1 MNHRKLAATLATLVS
16 ASTWAQTPPPAAAAE
31 GAKKEAESA
40 DAGQRVE
47 ITATKR
53 LTYVRDIA
61 GSVTAV
67 TGRELERGG
76 AQGLADFVKQIPGV
90 QLIEGAPDQQRLS
103 IRGGTSNSQFINPT
117 TGTFIDDTPFDD
129 PYAPRV
135 YPDVN
140 PFDIATVEIL
150 KGPQGTLFGGSALN
164 GAVRYVPVK
173 PRLGQTEF
181 KYFAQYNKVSQGSGG
196 ASVGVAANLP
206 LGETAAIRFV
216 GIDRKIPGYVD
227 NTAAGVTDTNSGK
240 QQSWR
245 LLGHWQPSDRL
256 SVEGLYWKQTTKM
269 EGWPVVDNSNGR
281 LVDGTQP
288 TPGYNNTGFELGRL
302 SVGYAFDGVDL
313 LVSTS
318 QTRKPNDG
326 WTDASA
332 FAVLFGPGF
341 TGARLAQSV
350 QTTVKGSVT
359 ELRLTSNNKGSVSWV
374 AGLYR
379 QSTEAD
385 DRSPF
390 FFYQAFGPFAA
401 GTALQVSQANI
412 QTEENAVFGEA
423 TWRANS
429 ALELTVGGRWHK
441 NVVEGDNAVTA
452 GGATTVSSQ
461 RVPETR
467 FDPKIALRYQA
478 TPGLQFWGQYN
489 TGYRFGGI
497 NSPTGGAAPP
507 TWKSDRIKNLELGV
521 RADALDRRLQADLTL
536 YRVDWVNPQSVVF
549 NGVTSY
555 VDNFGRVKGDGVE
568 AAIQYAPA
576 SIRGLRLGVSA
587 AYNDLRTA
595 KDVPLGPGSTAPSG
609 SQWIAASRLQTAATV
624 SYETALGSWIG
635 GIDLR
640 YAHQDDAPSGLEP
653 GSVRLFGYSS
663 TDLMFNLR
671 PAGTSRWPT
680 LTLGV
685 TNLADERA
693 FVNVVS
699 VGGGAIKRYY
709 YNQPRTL
716 VVRLSGSF

>member
-1 MNHRKLAATLATLVS
+1 MIYRTLAGTLAALVS
-16 ASTWAQTPPPAAAAE
+16 ASAWSQTTPVTAEPATKDAE
-31 GAKKEAESA
+31 APEAL
-40 DAGQRVE
+40 QRVE

-53 LTYVRDIA
+53 ITYVRDIA

-67 TGRELERGG
+67 TGRELERSG
-76 AQGLADFVKQIPGV
+76 AQGLADFVKMIPGV
-90 QLIEGAPDQQRLS
+90 QLIEGAPDQQRVS

-140 PFDIATVEIL
+140 PFDIATVEVL

-181 KYFAQYNKVSQGSGG
+181 KYFAQYNKLSEGGGG
-196 ASVGVAANLP
+196 ATVGGAANLP

-216 GIDRKIPGYVD
+216 AIDRKIPGYVD
-227 NTAAGVTDTNSGK
+227 NTAAGVADTNHGK
-240 QQSWR
+240 QQAWR
-245 LLGHWQPSDRL
+245 LLGRWQPTERL
-256 SVEGLYWKQTTKM
+256 SVDALYWKQTTEMK
-269 EGWPVVDNSNGR
+269 GWPVVDNPDGR

-288 TPGYNNTGFELGRL
+288 TPGYNNTGFELASL
-302 SVGYAFDGVDL
+302 NVGYAFDGVDL

-332 FAVLFGPGF
+332 FAALFGPGF

-350 QTTVKGSVT
+350 DSLVKGSVY
-359 ELRLTSNNKGSVSWV
+359 EVRLTSNRPGPVSWV

-379 QSTEAD
+379 QETKASD
-385 DRSPF
+385 VSPF
-390 FFYQAFGPFAA
+390 FFYEDFGPFPS
-401 GTALQVSQANI
+401 GFALQTSKADI
-412 QTEENAVFGEA
+412 QTQENALFGEA
-423 TWRANS
+423 SWRPANG
-429 ALELTVGGRWHK
+429 LELILGGRWHR

-452 GGATTVSSQ
+452 GGVTTVSTQEVTES
-461 RVPETR
+461 R
-467 FDPKIALRYQA
+467 FDPKIAVRYQA
-478 TPGLQFWGQYN
+478 TPNLQIWSQFN

-507 TWKSDRIKNLELGV
+507 TWKSDRIKNFEFGL
-521 RADALDRRLQADLTL
+521 RADALSNRLQADLTV

-568 AAIQYAPA
+568 LALQFAPEQV
-576 SIRGLRLGVSA
+576 RGLRLGASA

-595 KDVPLGPGSTAPSG
+595 EDVPLGPGVTAPAG
-609 SQWIAASRLQTAATV
+609 SQWIAASRLQTALTV
-624 SYETALGSWIG
+624 SYETALGSWVG
-635 GIDLR
+635 GVDLR
-640 YAHQDDAPSGLEP
+640 HAHQGDAPSDLTP
-653 GSVRLFGYSS
+653 GSDRLFGYDT
-663 TDLMFNLR
+663 TDLMFTLR
-671 PAGTSRWPT
+671 PAGPSRWPT
-680 LTLGV
+680 LAVGV

-709 YNQPRTL
+709 YNQPRSL
-716 VVRLSGSF
+716 MVRVSGSF

>member
-1 MNHRKLAATLATLVS
+1 MIQRTLAGAIAACVS
-16 ASTWAQTPPPAAAAE
+16 ASAWSQAAAPTTEAP
-31 GAKKEAESA
+31 KKDEQGQEAI
-40 DAGQRVE
+40 QRVE

-61 GSVTAV
+61 GSVSAV
-67 TGRELERGG
+67 TGRDLERSG
-76 AQGLADFVKQIPGV
+76 AQNLSDFVKMIPGV

-173 PRLGQTEF
+173 PKFGQTEF
-181 KYFAQYNKVSQGSGG
+181 KYFAQYNSISQGGSGVT
-196 ASVGVAANLP
+196 VGGAANLP

-216 GIDRKIPGYVD
+216 ALDRKIPGYVD
-227 NTAAGVTDTNSGK
+227 NTVAGVADTNHGK
-240 QQSWR
+240 QQSYR
-245 LLGHWQPSDRL
+245 LLARWQPVDRL
-256 SVEGLYWKQTTKM
+256 SVDALYWKQTTKM
-269 EGWPVVDNSNGR
+269 KGWPVVDNPDGR

-288 TPGYNNTGFELGRL
+288 TPGYNNTAFELGSL
-302 SVGYAFDGVDL
+302 NVGYAFDGFDL
-313 LVSTS
+313 LVSASRTS
-318 QTRKPNDG
+318 KPNDG

-332 FAVLFGPGF
+332 FAALFGPSF

-350 QTTVKGSVT
+350 DTTVKGSVY
-359 ELRLTSNNKGSVSWV
+359 ELRLTSNTQGPVSWV

-379 QSTEAD
+379 QQTKAS

-390 FFYQAFGPFAA
+390 FFYQAFGPFPA
-401 GTALQVSQANI
+401 GFALQTSQADI
-412 QTEENAVFGEA
+412 KTEESAVFGEA
-423 TWRANS
+423 SWRPMKG
-429 ALELTVGGRWHK
+429 LELILGGRWHK

-461 RVPETR
+461 NVPESK
-467 FDPKIALRYQA
+467 FDPKLAVRFQA
-478 TPGLQFWGQYN
+478 TPDVQVWSQFN

-507 TWKSDRIKNLELGV
+507 TWRSDRIKNFEVGV
-521 RADALDRRLQADLTL
+521 RADALAKRLQADLTL
-536 YRVDWVNPQSVVF
+536 YRIDWKNPQSVIF

-555 VDNFGRVKGDGVE
+555 VDNFGRVRGDGVE
-568 AAIQYAPA
+568 VALQFAPEQV
-576 SIRGLRLGVSA
+576 RGLKLGLSA
-587 AYNDLRTA
+587 AYNDMRTTE
-595 KDVPLGPGSTAPSG
+595 DVPLSAGVTAPAG
-609 SQWIAASRLQTAATV
+609 SQWIAASRLQTAV
-624 SYETALGSWIG
+624 SLAYEAGFGSWIG

-640 YAHQDDAPSGLEP
+640 HARQGDAPSDLTP
-653 GSVRLFGYSS
+653 GSTRIFGYST
-663 TDLMFNLR
+663 TDLMFTLR
-671 PAGTSRWPT
+671 PAGKSAWPT
-680 LTLGV
+680 LAVGA
-685 TNLADERA
+685 TNLSDERA

-709 YNQPRTL
+709 YNQPRTFM
-716 VVRLSGSF
+716 VRVSGEF

>member
-1 MNHRKLAATLATLVS
+1 MLHRSLVGAAAALVS
-16 ASTWAQTPPPAAAAE
+16 ASVWSQAPAPAVDP
-31 GAKKEAESA
+31 AKKSDEPA
-40 DAGQRVE
+40 DAVQRVE

-61 GSVTAV
+61 GSVNAV

-76 AQGLADFVKQIPGV
+76 AQSLADFVKMIPGV
-90 QLIEGAPDQQRLS
+90 QLIEGAPDQNRLA

-173 PRLGQTEF
+173 PRLGQMEF
-181 KYFAQYNKVSQGSGG
+181 KYFAQYNRVSEGSGG
-196 ASVGVAANLP
+196 VTVGAAANLP
-206 LGETAAIRFV
+206 LGETAALRV
-216 GIDRKIPGYVD
+216 VAIDRKIPGYVD
-227 NTAAGVTDTNSGK
+227 NTAAGVADTNNGK

-245 LLGHWQPSDRL
+245 LLGRWQPTQRM
-256 SVEGLYWKQTTKM
+256 SVDALYWKQQTEMK
-269 EGWPVVDNSNGR
+269 GWPVVDNPDGR

-288 TPGYNNTGFELGRL
+288 TPGYNNTGFELGTL
-302 SVGYAFDGVDL
+302 NLGYAFEGVDL
-313 LVSTS
+313 LISTS
-318 QTRKPNDG
+318 ATRKPNDG

-341 TGARLAQSV
+341 TGARLAQAV
-350 QTTVKGSVT
+350 DTQVKGSIT
-359 ELRLTSNNKGSVSWV
+359 EVRLTSNTTGAVSWV

-379 QSTEAD
+379 QSTKAD

-390 FFYQAFGPFAA
+390 FFYEAFGPFAA

-412 QTEENAVFGEA
+412 ETEENAVFGEA
-423 TWRANS
+423 NWRA
-429 ALELTVGGRWHK
+429 AKGLELTVGGRWHE

-461 RVPETR
+461 KVPERR
-467 FDPKIALRYQA
+467 FDPKVAVRYQA
-478 TPGLQFWGQYN
+478 STNLQVWAQYN

-497 NSPTGGAAPP
+497 NSPTGGAAPA
-507 TWKSDRIKNLELGV
+507 TWKSDRIKNLELGL
-521 RADALDRRLQADLTL
+521 RADALGKRLQADLTL
-536 YRVDWVNPQSVVF
+536 YKIDWVNPQSVVF

-555 VDNFGRVKGDGVE
+555 VDNFGRAKGDGAEV
-568 AAIQYAPA
+568 AVQYAPEQVPGF
-576 SIRGLRLGVSA
+576 RVGLSA

-595 KDVPLGPGSTAPSG
+595 QDVPLGPGSTAPAG
-609 SQWIAASRLQTAATV
+609 SQWIAASKLQTALSIA
-624 SYETALGSWIG
+624 YERPVGSWVG
-635 GIDLR
+635 GVDLR
-640 YAHQDDAPSGLEP
+640 VAHQGDAPSDLAP
-653 GSVRLFGYSS
+653 GADRLFGYD
-663 TDLMFNLR
+663 TADLLFTLR
-671 PAGTSRWPT
+671 PSGASRWPT
-680 LTLGV
+680 LSLGV
-685 TNLADERA
+685 NNLADERA

-699 VGGGAIKRYY
+699 IGGGAIKRYY
-709 YNQPRTL
+709 YNQPRTM